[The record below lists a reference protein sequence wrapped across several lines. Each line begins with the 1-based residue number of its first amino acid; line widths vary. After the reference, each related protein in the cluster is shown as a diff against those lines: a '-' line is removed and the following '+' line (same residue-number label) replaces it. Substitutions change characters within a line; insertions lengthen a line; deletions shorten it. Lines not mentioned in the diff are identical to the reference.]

1 MKTFRQYYFEQKYW
15 IWQTVF
21 LMFFIAVTIAAIRS
35 GEWETIIAVV
45 LAAAINIGWYYRAKG
60 IYNRLVR
67 LGHELIAPVG
77 AEWFFSEVF
86 YKSVDQDA
94 YRFKDGEW
102 QLCVYIDTEFILNKP
117 KLFKPIHRSKTPKV

>member
-1 MKTFRQYYFEQKYW
+1 MKTFKQYYIEQKYW

-35 GEWETIIAVV
+35 GQRETIIAVV

-77 AEWFFSEVF
+77 ATHYGKNLIGRTVFFEERGSGWVSEGGTWF
-86 YKSVDQDA
+86 YKQD
-94 YRFKDGEW
+94 
-102 QLCVYIDTEFILNKP
+102 LNEYNI
-117 KLFKPIHRSKTPKV
+117 KPIHRSNTPKIT

>member
-67 LGHELIAPVG
+67 LGHEDIAPEWATHYGRSLINGTVFFKERGSGWVSEGG
-77 AEWFFSEVF
+77 AWF
-86 YKSVDQDA
+86 YKQDLTL
-94 YRFKDGEW
+94 YN
-102 QLCVYIDTEFILNKP
+102 I
-117 KLFKPIHRSKTPKV
+117 KPIHRSNTPKIT